1 MKINMKPRIQS
12 NVIYLEIDKNNI
24 SYRNTETDLEV
35 QDMIKPCL
43 VDRDMYPYNKNC
55 VNPYILSG
63 YRLHFNT
70 PAKILKS

>member
-35 QDMIKPCL
+35 
-43 VDRDMYPYNKNC
+43 
-55 VNPYILSG
+55 
-63 YRLHFNT
+63 
-70 PAKILKS
+70 